1 MAAASARG
9 AYARPPEP
17 MDSAI
22 LFAPMGE
29 LAPVAPRALD
39 RGGVL
44 AIAGIHLT
52 DTRGGAGERL
62 VVT

>member
-1 MAAASARG
+1 
-9 AYARPPEP
+9 